1 MENVITV
8 LVAFLMNF
16 AVKLVM
22 KIVLENHLVTQKQDI
37 VKNAKTFIMGII
49 VNIKQM

>member
-8 LVAFLMNF
+8 LMDFLMNF
-16 AVKLVM
+16 PMKLVM

-37 VKNAKTFIMGII
+37 VKNAKTFFL
-49 VNIKQM
+49 